1 MVFDQEEL
9 EKGNC
14 VLTLYAQ
21 WFGTGIEDKVDG
33 MVKSDVV
40 IKNTGTVREYIRA
53 AITANWYKDG
63 SIVAPW
69 SVDSTGKCSQGK
81 FTDLLK
87 SGTGWILGADGYY
100 YYTYPVDGAEELKKA
115 SGNTLFDKYEYEEK
129 DIPVEGAHLEMQ
141 IMVQSVI
148 WDKDKTEVTEAW
160 GSDVA
165 NKLYSKKPEQ
175 SK

>member
-1 MVFDQEEL
+1 MVFDPDEL

-53 AITANWYKDG
+53 TITANWYDAEG
-63 SIVAPW
+63 NIVAPW
-69 SVDSTGKCSQGK
+69 SVDSTGKCSQGE
-81 FTDLLK
+81 FTGLT
-87 SGTGWILGADGYY
+87 GTGWKLGADGYY
-100 YYTYPVDGAEELKKA
+100 YYTYPVDGAEELKKV
-115 SGNTLFDKYEYEEK
+115 SGNALFTQYKYEDTE
-129 DIPVEGAHLEMQ
+129 IPVVGAHLEMQ

-148 WDKDKTEVTEAW
+148 WDKDKAEVTEAW
-160 GSDVA
+160 GSTA
-165 NKLYSKKPEQ
+165 AGYLNATKN
-175 SK
+175 